1 MTFYPNLLSNFVSSS
16 FLRKWTTLVVL
27 VLVAVPYLHA
37 QHLEQEVLVELRQN
51 LSGAFQDEVV
61 ANRLFEKVKNQKFTS
76 PELMAYVGGVWI
88 AQSRHVFLFDKMR
101 HFNKGTE
108 ILDAA
113 IRTKPHDVEMRFL
126 RMTIQINAPG
136 FLNYSDALEED
147 KSYVLQHY
155 ATAPRAMQQKILDFI
170 GKSEAFSTTEKAMI
184 GIAR

>member
-1 MTFYPNLLSNFVSSS
+1 MTFYQNLLSNSAFKIAPIRCIGVIALFMAFVAPG
-16 FLRKWTTLVVL
+16 KT
-27 VLVAVPYLHA
+27 
-37 QHLEQEVLVELRQN
+37 QHLEQEILVELRQN
-51 LSGAFQDEVV
+51 LSGAFQDESV
-61 ANRLFEKVKNQKFTS
+61 ANRLFEKVEKQKFTS
-76 PELMAYVGGVWI
+76 PELMAYVGAVWI
-88 AQSRHVFLFDKMR
+88 AQSKHVFLFDKMR

-147 KSYVLQHY
+147 KTYVLQHY
-155 ATAPRAMQQKILDFI
+155 ATAPHAMQQKILDFI
-170 GKSEAFSTTEKAMI
+170 GKSEAFSKTEKAMI